1 MISEIKQGKED
12 LKNTASLR
20 LKKWNATRWL
30 GRETCLKA
38 MCKAYEHILE
48 HLHEIT
54 NSKSEL
60 ASVKETATDLYKK
73 LTSFDIFLF
82 IFLYRDFA
90 VTLGIYSK
98 FLQGRE
104 LGIRDVGRQIMS
116 LSLRLMS
123 NYSEDSLLPVECI
136 GDGTADGVMLE
147 LFGDDMACLL
157 ELEARLQ
164 PLETPVEVPVRS
176 DTETNR
182 ATRKRDVSSS
192 YATLMP
198 KKARKERE
206 RENNV
211 ETELVQDQLD
221 TEVIP
226 CIFFSLLTIV
236 HPDLE
241 RSFYQWKKK
250 LLRTVEAHN

>member
-1 MISEIKQGKED
+1 MI
-12 LKNTASLR
+12 
-20 LKKWNATRWL
+20 
-30 GRETCLKA
+30 
-38 MCKAYEHILE
+38 
-48 HLHEIT
+48 
-54 NSKSEL
+54 
-60 ASVKETATDLYKK
+60 
-73 LTSFDIFLF
+73 F
-82 IFLYRDFA
+82 
-90 VTLGIYSK
+90 
-98 FLQGRE
+98 
-104 LGIRDVGRQIMS
+104 
-116 LSLRLMS
+116 
-123 NYSEDSLLPVECI
+123 
-136 GDGTADGVMLE
+136 
-147 LFGDDMACLL
+147 

-182 ATRKRDVSSS
+182 ATCKRDVSSS

-211 ETELVQDQLD
+211 ETKLVQDQLD

-250 LLRTVEAHN
+250 LLRTVEAHS